1 MLVKCLTALN
11 KIEMDILDFTSSI
24 NNGKLTHL
32 FTVSECVYESFKT
45 CSGDMNPLH
54 TNESFAQNKG
64 FKSKVMY
71 GNILNA
77 FLSYFVGECLPTKEV
92 IIHSQDIAYK
102 NPVYLNDEL
111 RFESEIDSV
120 HESVNVITF
129 KFKFINK
136 YNKLVAKGQL
146 QIGLL

>member
-1 MLVKCLTALN
+1 MHINHFVEAIGQQ
-11 KIEMDILDFTSSI
+11 KI
-24 NNGKLTHL
+24 THV
-32 FTVSECVYESFKT
+32 FCVTESVYRNFQV

-54 TNESFAQNKG
+54 TSTNFAQEKG
-64 FKSKVMY
+64 FKGCVMY

-77 FLSYFVGECLPTKEV
+77 FVSFFIGECLPTKDV
-92 IIHSQDIAYK
+92 IIHYQDIVYK

-111 RFESEIDSV
+111 FFESEIKGV
-120 HESVNVITF
+120 YESVNAIEF

-136 YNKLVAKGQL
+136 NNQVVAKGHI

>member
-1 MLVKCLTALN
+1 
-11 KIEMDILDFTSSI
+11 MDIVAFQQSLTD
-24 NNGKLTHL
+24 NKLKHI
-32 FTVSECVYESFKT
+32 FTVSESVYQSFQV

-64 FKSKVMY
+64 FQSKVMY

-77 FLSYFVGECLPTKEV
+77 FVSYFVGECLPTKDV

-111 RFESEIDSV
+111 HLEAEVDGV
-120 HESVNVITF
+120 YESVNAIEF
-129 KFKFINK
+129 KFKFSNQ
-136 YNKLVAKGQL
+136 NNMVVAKGHV